1 MNDRYE
7 QFRQLERAAS
17 GRWADIIRALSCV
30 DISDALTRRRHV
42 RCHRDH
48 GKTNSQFRVFRDFEA
63 TGGGVCNTCGPF
75 ANGFALLTYLNGC
88 DYRRAVKEVAHYLE
102 GRGLTTNLRPA
113 PVTPTRT
120 WEVSDENLQRLRDV
134 WNTTQRLT
142 GTTGETYL
150 RRRGIECGLPDE
162 SEVRFHPRLHYWD
175 NDSGRSLG
183 HFPAIVSLLRSA
195 QSGEPLTLH
204 RTYLSSN
211 SDKASVPKAKK
222 LMSAAIDGAISEL
235 GAAIRLFAVDG
246 DCLAVTEGIETALA
260 VRSAHPGLPVWA
272 CYSASV
278 LTNFRPP
285 EGVRR
290 VLIWGDLDGSGAG
303 QIAAAKLAVRLSRR
317 GVEARIILPAEA
329 PVFVTSDPHDG
340 WYSRDGLRS
349 DIVACL
355 TANGYEVTDVP
366 GPSVDWLDVW
376 CASQQ
381 KVKRAVAGLVAHRA
395 D

>member
-1 MNDRYE
+1 
-7 QFRQLERAAS
+7 
-17 GRWADIIRALSCV
+17 
-30 DISDALTRRRHV
+30 
-42 RCHRDH
+42 
-48 GKTNSQFRVFRDFEA
+48 
-63 TGGGVCNTCGPF
+63 
-75 ANGFALLTYLNGC
+75 
-88 DYRRAVKEVAHYLE
+88 VKEVAHYLE

-113 PVTPTRT
+113 PVTLTRT

-175 NDSGRSLG
+175 NDGGRSLG
-183 HFPAIVSLLRSA
+183 HFPGIVSLLRSA
-195 QSGEPLTLH
+195 RSGEPLTLH
-204 RTYLSSN
+204 RTYLSSTG
-211 SDKASVPKAKK
+211 DKASVPRPKK

-235 GAAIRLFAVDG
+235 GAAIRLFAVHG

-290 VLIWGDLDGSGAG
+290 VLICGDLDESGAG

-317 GVEARIILPAEA
+317 GIEARIILPAEA
-329 PVFVTSDPHDG
+329 PVFVTSDPNDG
-340 WYSRDGLRS
+340 WCSRDGLRP

-381 KVKRAVAGLVAHRA
+381 KVTRAVTGMVAQRA

>member
-30 DISDALTRRRHV
+30 DISAAITRRRHV

-48 GKTNSQFRVFRDFEA
+48 GKTNLQFRVFRDFET

-75 ANGFALLTYLNGC
+75 ANGFALLTYLNGW

-102 GRGLTTNLRPA
+102 GRGLTGNLRPA
-113 PVTPTRT
+113 SVTTTRT
-120 WEVSDENLQRLRDV
+120 WEVSDENLQRLQDI
-134 WNTTQRLT
+134 WNTTQCLT

-150 RRRGIECGLPDE
+150 RKRGIECGLPDD

-183 HFPAIVSLLRSA
+183 HFPAIVSLVRSA

-204 RTYLSSN
+204 RTYLSSTG
-211 SDKASVPKAKK
+211 DKAGVPRPKK

-278 LTNFRPP
+278 LTNFLPP
-285 EGVRR
+285 VGVKR
-290 VLIWGDLDGSGAG
+290 VFIWGDLDESGTG
-303 QIAAAKLAVRLSRR
+303 QAAAAKLAVRLARR
-317 GVEARIILPAEA
+317 SLEARILLPAEA
-329 PVFVTSDPHDG
+329 PVFVNGTPHHG
-340 WYSRDGLRS
+340 WYARDASRS

-355 TANGYEVTDVP
+355 NANGYDVTNVP
-366 GPSVDWLDVW
+366 GPTLDWLDVW
-376 CASQQ
+376 GASRQ
-381 KVKRAVAGLVAHRA
+381 KVQHAIAGMRTHRT

>member
-17 GRWADIIRALSCV
+17 GRWSDIIRALSCV
-30 DISDALTRRRHV
+30 AIADAISRRRHV

-63 TGGGVCNTCGPF
+63 TGGGICNTCGPF
-75 ANGFALLTYLNGC
+75 ANGFALLTYLNGW

-113 PVTPTRT
+113 PVAPTRT
-120 WEVSDENLQRLRDV
+120 WEVSDENLQRLRAV
-134 WNTTQRLT
+134 WNSTQCLT

-150 RRRGIECGLPDE
+150 RSRGIECGLPDD

-175 NDSGRSLG
+175 NDGGRSLG
-183 HFPAIVSLLRSA
+183 HFPGIVSLVRSA
-195 QSGEPLTLH
+195 RSGEPLTLH
-204 RTYLSSN
+204 RTYLSSTG
-211 SDKASVPKAKK
+211 DKANVPQPKK

-235 GAAIRLFAVDG
+235 GAAIRLFVVDG

-278 LTNFRPP
+278 LTNFLPP
-285 EGVRR
+285 QGVKR
-290 VLIWGDLDGSGAG
+290 VFIWGDLDESGTG

-317 GVEARIILPAEA
+317 GVEARILLPAAA
-329 PVFVTSDPHDG
+329 PVFVNGNPHNG
-340 WYSRDGLRS
+340 WYARDESRS
-349 DIVACL
+349 DLVACL
-355 TANGYEVTDVP
+355 KANGYDVADVP
-366 GPSVDWLDVW
+366 GPTLDWLDVW
-376 CASQQ
+376 SASRQ
-381 KVKRAVAGLVAHRA
+381 KVQHAIAGRRTHRT